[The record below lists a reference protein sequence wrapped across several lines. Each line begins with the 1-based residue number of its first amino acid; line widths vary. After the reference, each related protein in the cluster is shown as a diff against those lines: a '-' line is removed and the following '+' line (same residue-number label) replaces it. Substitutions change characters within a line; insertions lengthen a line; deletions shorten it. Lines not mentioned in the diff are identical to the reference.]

1 MAVNHYTSEIIN
13 VLQKKGSIRAAN
25 LNAQLLLSQVTI
37 ASEDFIKFLK
47 DDVNSTYMLFPIK
60 CNSRIMNVD
69 IRLSAPLTGMSTA
82 GKFKFVAFNKP
93 INPDI
98 EFDISNVEI
107 TTSSTG
113 ISFTYIFNSDVIW
126 NLMATQF
133 NKPSEPIPYRKFN
146 AIKNQTNYYLGIKLT
161 TKADGN
167 ISTHPIVTISVQMT
181 HASPSEM
188 SLSSV
193 SIPVSNY

>member
-13 VLQKKGSIRAAN
+13 VLQQKGSIRAAN
-25 LNAQLLLSQVTI
+25 LNAQVLLSQVNI
-37 ASEDFIKFLK
+37 GSEDFLGFLQA
-47 DDVNSTYMLFPIK
+47 DVNSTYMLFPIK
-60 CNSRIMNVD
+60 CNSRIINID
-69 IRLSAPLTGMSTA
+69 LKLSQLLTGMSPA
-82 GKFKFVAFNKP
+82 GKFKFVIFNRP

-98 EFDISNVEI
+98 EFDIPESELI
-107 TTSSTG
+107 TNATG
-113 ISFTYIFNSDVIW
+113 ATFSLSLNSDVIW

-133 NKPSEPIPYRKFN
+133 NKPSEPIPYKKFN

-161 TKADGN
+161 TKAAGT
-167 ISTHPIVTISVQMT
+167 ISTNPSATISVQMT